1 MFPTSICFSGFL
13 LLFVT
18 TVCLPYTSSRSDA
31 PQVMTQSGLVEG
43 SFDGSSVN
51 DAVFLG
57 IPFAAPPVGD
67 RRWRPPLHA
76 QPWSGVRTAKQFAA
90 ACPQLPSP
98 WWPEMA
104 GRERLDTSEDC
115 LYLNVWT
122 PNLNRAEKAPVMVW
136 IHGGGNVEGSSQIP
150 PLAPALS
157 RKGVIVVSVD
167 YRLGVLG
174 FLAHPALSAESPQ
187 HTSGNYGLLDQIA
200 ALAWIQQNIAAFG
213 GDPGRVT
220 VFGESSGAEDVCHLL
235 ASPRANGLFQ
245 RAILESG
252 VCMDSLYSDFHQS
265 QNYYH
270 NHGSGERLGLRLA
283 AAVGISDTAHTL
295 ALLRALS
302 VEALLTGARAI
313 EGADFGVVVD
323 GWSVPLQPVLTFA
336 HGKQAHVPVL
346 VGSNAD
352 ETTVFGKASP
362 LATENSLPKTI
373 VQYRAWM
380 KREFREFAGDVWKAY
395 PAGTDEEVHR
405 IFLRMQTDYEFGFG
419 ARRMA
424 DATAAQ
430 DQPAYLYY
438 FTYVGR
444 GQFVSLG
451 AFHSEELMFL
461 GDTYW
466 KSWIRNAQDEQ
477 LADIMSDYWTQ
488 FAKTGSPNREHQ
500 SKWPPYLSG
509 SELCMEL
516 GRAVKARSTP
526 NRVGYEVFEHI
537 LKARL
542 DEIGSSEK

>member
-1 MFPTSICFSGFL
+1 MFLTFIRLSVCSSL
-13 LLFVT
+13 LVAT
-18 TVCLPYTSSRSDA
+18 ASLPYASRPGT

-43 SFDGSSVN
+43 TFDGSSVN
-51 DAVFLG
+51 AAVFLG
-57 IPFAAPPVGD
+57 IPFAAPPIGD
-67 RRWRPPLHA
+67 RRWRPPLPV
-76 QPWSGVRTAKQFAA
+76 QPWSGVRAAKQFAS
-90 ACPQLPSP
+90 ACSQLPSP

-122 PNLNRAEKAPVMVW
+122 PNLNHAGKIPVMVW

-157 RKGVIVVSVD
+157 RKGVVVVSVD
-167 YRLGVLG
+167 YRLGILG

-213 GDPGRVT
+213 GDPRRVT

-235 ASPRANGLFQ
+235 ASPRANGMFQ
-245 RAILESG
+245 GAILQSG
-252 VCMDSLYSDFHQS
+252 VCMDSLYSHFHQP

-270 NHGSGERLGLRLA
+270 SHGPGERLGLRMA
-283 AAVGISDTAHTL
+283 AAFGISDGSHAL
-295 ALLRALS
+295 ASLRALP
-302 VEALLTGARAI
+302 VEDLLKGARDT
-313 EGADFGVVVD
+313 ESADFGVVVD
-323 GWSVPLQPVLTFA
+323 GWSVPLQPALTFA
-336 HGKQAHVPVL
+336 NGGQAPVPLL
-346 VGSNAD
+346 VGSNSD

-362 LATENSLPKTI
+362 LAAEDSRPKTI
-373 VQYRAWM
+373 AQYRAWLAH
-380 KREFREFAGDVWKAY
+380 EFREFAEDVWKVY
-395 PAGTDEEVHR
+395 PAGTDEQVHR
-405 IFLRMQTDYEFGFG
+405 VFIRMQTDYEFGFG
-419 ARRMA
+419 AHRLA
-424 DATAAQ
+424 AATAARG
-430 DQPAYLYY
+430 QPAYLYY

-444 GQFVSLG
+444 GQFAALG

-466 KSWIRNAQDEQ
+466 RSWIRNAPDEH

-488 FAKTGSPNREHQ
+488 FAKTGSPNRGDQ

-516 GRAVKARSTP
+516 GRVVKARATP
-526 NRVGYEVFEHI
+526 NRAGYEVFDHI

-542 DEIGSSEK
+542 GEIASLEEK